1 MFGSISNWVNENKP
15 AMPSMPTMPAMPTV
29 NMPQMPQ
36 MPGFLHKNKEP
47 ADEGVITEAGAA
59 SDEVPVKSESGEVST
74 AAVVSEGDVSEKVE
88 SPEGVAAEEA
98 VLEEG
103 ETAAKNGPGFKI
115 LDSSKE
121 IGSNIGSK
129 CTIGILVD

>member
-59 SDEVPVKSESGEVST
+59 SDEVPVKSESGELST
-74 AAVVSEGDVSEKVE
+74 GTVVREGDVSEKVE

-115 LDSSKE
+115 LERDLW
-121 IGSNIGSK
+121 
-129 CTIGILVD
+129 ILLVMDLILF